1 MMLNDFS
8 YQVSNVGLRGGDL
21 MAMANSVEQRSVFIR
36 KNIIKYALNLPIEF
50 KINNE
55 AKNKKMKS
63 KFLIKKIIE
72 KYFGEHLIFEK
83 QGFSGFPNKLNNFL
97 GPKKNYII
105 REILGFKNYDKLIN
119 SIDKNLQWKINNTE
133 LFLRYFYGNL

>member
-1 MMLNDFS
+1 M
-8 YQVSNVGLRGGDL
+8 
-21 MAMANSVEQRSVFIR
+21 EQRSVFIR

-63 KFLIKKIIE
+63 KFLMKKIFENIC
-72 KYFGEHLIFEK
+72 EHLIFEK

-97 GPKKNYII
+97 GSKKII
-105 REILGFKNYDKLIN
+105 LSGKYLALKITIN
-119 SIDKNLQWKINNTE
+119 
-133 LFLRYFYGNL
+133 

>member
-55 AKNKKMKS
+55 AKNKK
-63 KFLIKKIIE
+63 
-72 KYFGEHLIFEK
+72 
-83 QGFSGFPNKLNNFL
+83 
-97 GPKKNYII
+97 
-105 REILGFKNYDKLIN
+105 
-119 SIDKNLQWKINNTE
+119 
-133 LFLRYFYGNL
+133 